1 MASQPVPCR
10 LGRGRLRGGRVS
22 PDRAE
27 VVVDLDAIA
36 ENVALTLERVAPAQ
50 VWAVVKAGA
59 YGHGDVAVAAAALTA
74 GASGLCVAT
83 VEEGERIRSA
93 GIDAPLL
100 LLSQQSPRVAE
111 RIVAARL
118 TPTLYAVDAM
128 DALVSAGAK
137 DLPVHV
143 KVDTGMQRVGV
154 RPDGL
159 SQLVAA
165 LAERSPAL
173 RLEGIYTHLA
183 VADRIDDPGTNEQL
197 ERFETALAELDL
209 DGVLIHA
216 ANSAGALVHPGS
228 RRDLVR
234 LGIAMYGL
242 SPGDDLTA
250 EKLGLRPALTLRARV
265 GHVKRVEAGSS
276 ISYGWRHTFDRA
288 TTVATVPIGYADG
301 VPRRLSSLGGEV
313 LIGGR
318 RHRMVGVVTMDQLMV
333 DVGDAPVAVDDEVV
347 LIGSQGGERIG
358 VAEWSAMLGTIDYEV
373 VCGISA
379 RVPRRSIGG

>member
-1 MASQPVPCR
+1 M
-10 LGRGRLRGGRVS
+10 S

-27 VVVDLDAIA
+27 VVVDLDAIIH
-36 ENVALTLERVAPAQ
+36 NVALAIERVDPAR

-59 YGHGDVAVAAAALTA
+59 YGHGDIAVARAALAA

-83 VEEGERIRSA
+83 VDEGERLRA
-93 GIDAPLL
+93 ADIDAPVL
-100 LLSQQSPRVAE
+100 LLSQQSHRLAA

-118 TPTLYAVDAM
+118 TPTIHDRAGLEALVDA
-128 DALVSAGAK
+128 GARQ
-137 DLPVHV
+137 LPVHL

-159 SQLVAA
+159 VELVAA
-165 LAERSPAL
+165 VAGLAPAL
-173 RLEGIYTHLA
+173 QLEGIYTHLA
-183 VADRIDDPGTNEQL
+183 VADLTEHPGTGEQL
-197 ERFETALAELDL
+197 ARFDASLGELDL
-209 DGVLIHA
+209 DGVMIHA
-216 ANSAGALVHPGS
+216 ANSAGALAHPSS

-242 SPGDDLTA
+242 SPGDNLTA
-250 EKLGLRPALTLRARV
+250 DDLGLRSALTLRARV

-276 ISYGWRHTFDRA
+276 ISYGWRHSFDRA
-288 TTVATVPIGYADG
+288 TTVATIPIGYADG
-301 VPRRLSSLGGEV
+301 VPRRLSALGGEV
-313 LIGGR
+313 LIGGQ
-318 RHRMVGVVTMDQLMV
+318 RHPMVGVVTMDQLMV
-333 DVGDAPVAVDDEVV
+333 DVGDAKVAVDDEVV
-347 LIGSQGGERIG
+347 LLGSQGGERIG

>member
-1 MASQPVPCR
+1 MSAHENPAGDR
-10 LGRGRLRGGRVS
+10 TA

-36 ENVALTLERVAPAQ
+36 HNVALTVERVAPAR
-50 VWAVVKAGA
+50 VWAVVKARA
-59 YGHGDVAVAAAALTA
+59 YGHGDTAVAGAALAA

-83 VEEGERIRSA
+83 VDEGERLRDA
-93 GIDAPLL
+93 GIDAPVL
-100 LLSQQSPRVAE
+100 LLSQQSPRLAE
-111 RIVAARL
+111 RVVLARL
-118 TPTLYAVDAM
+118 TPTVHDVAGL
-128 DALVSAGAK
+128 DALVSARAN
-137 DLPVHV
+137 DHPVHL

-159 SQLVAA
+159 AQLVAA
-165 LAERSPAL
+165 LVERSPAL
-173 RLEGIYTHLA
+173 CLEGVYTHLA
-183 VADRIDDPGTNEQL
+183 VADTLDHPGTEEQL
-197 ERFETALAELDL
+197 ARFAGALGDLDL
-209 DGVLIHA
+209 GGVLVHA
-216 ANSAGALVHPGS
+216 ANSAGALAHPGA

-250 EKLGLRPALTLRARV
+250 EALGLRPALTLRARV
-265 GHVKRVEAGSS
+265 AHVKRVEAGSS

-301 VPRRLSSLGGEV
+301 VPRRLSALGGEV

-318 RHRMVGVVTMDQLMV
+318 RHPMVGVVTMDQLMV
-333 DVGDAPVAVDDEVV
+333 DVGDAAVAVDDEVV
-347 LIGSQGGERIG
+347 LIGSQGDDRIG
-358 VAEWSAMLGTIDYEV
+358 VAEWSTRLGTIDYEV
-373 VCGISA
+373 VCGISD

>member
-1 MASQPVPCR
+1 M
-10 LGRGRLRGGRVS
+10 S

-36 ENVALTLERVAPAQ
+36 HNVALALEQVAPAR
-50 VWAVVKAGA
+50 VWVVVKAGA
-59 YGHGDVAVAAAALTA
+59 YGHGDVAVARAALAA

-83 VEEGERIRSA
+83 VDEGERLRSA
-93 GIDAPLL
+93 GIDAPVL
-100 LLSQQSPRVAE
+100 LLSQQSARLAG

-118 TPTLYAVDAM
+118 TPTLYDADAM
-128 DALVSAGAK
+128 DALVDAGAS
-137 DLPVHV
+137 DFPVHL

-154 RPDGL
+154 RPEGL
-159 SQLVAA
+159 ADLVSA

-173 RLEGIYTHLA
+173 RLEGVYTHLA
-183 VADRIDDPGTNEQL
+183 VADRTGHPGTNEQL
-197 ERFETALAELDL
+197 ERFAEGLEGLDL
-209 DGVLIHA
+209 DGALIHA
-216 ANSAGALVHPGS
+216 ANSAGALAHPGS

-242 SPGDDLTA
+242 SPGDDLDPSD
-250 EKLGLRPALTLRARV
+250 LGLRPALALRARV

-276 ISYGWRHTFDRA
+276 VSYGWRHTFDRA
-288 TTVATVPIGYADG
+288 TTVATIPIGYADG
-301 VPRRLSSLGGEV
+301 VPRRLSSLGGQV

-318 RHRMVGVVTMDQLMV
+318 RHPMVGVVTMDQLMV
-333 DVGDAPVAVDDEVV
+333 DVGNSTVAVDDEVV
-347 LIGSQGGERIG
+347 LIGSQGADRIG
-358 VAEWSAMLGTIDYEV
+358 VGEWSAMLGTIDYEV